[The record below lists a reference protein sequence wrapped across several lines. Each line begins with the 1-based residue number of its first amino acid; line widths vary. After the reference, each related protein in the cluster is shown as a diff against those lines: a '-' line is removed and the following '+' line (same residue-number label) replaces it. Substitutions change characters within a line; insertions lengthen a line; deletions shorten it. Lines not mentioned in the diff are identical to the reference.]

1 MPEPFL
7 FLFYI
12 YIYIYIHVYCI
23 AILLYANDRSRDDML
38 RNVHV
43 MCLFHGCAI
52 FFFLMYDIV
61 WLNKSF
67 YNDENVSANCLVISI
82 QDLQDQ
88 VFEFMSA

>member
-23 AILLYANDRSRDDML
+23 AILLYANDRSRDYML
-38 RNVHV
+38 QNVHV

-52 FFFLMYDIV
+52 FFLCTILFGLINHFTTMKMVQRIG
-61 WLNKSF
+61 
-67 YNDENVSANCLVISI
+67 
-82 QDLQDQ
+82 
-88 VFEFMSA
+88 